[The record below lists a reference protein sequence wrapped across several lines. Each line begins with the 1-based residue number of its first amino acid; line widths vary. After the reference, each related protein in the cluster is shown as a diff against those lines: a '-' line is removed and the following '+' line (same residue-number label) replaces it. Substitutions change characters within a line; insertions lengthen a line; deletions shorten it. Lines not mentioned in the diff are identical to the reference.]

1 MHDVI
6 QYLNMNIAL
15 HAERMHHDVNIY
27 ILLFHGLMGQ
37 STVNI
42 VMCLCHDDCISY
54 EVLSL
59 QCTVSNNL

>member
-6 QYLNMNIAL
+6 KHVNMNIAL
-15 HAERMHHDVNIY
+15 PAERLQHSVNIY
-27 ILLFHGLMGQ
+27 ILPYCGLMGQ

-42 VMCLCHDDCISY
+42 AMCLCLYTIY

-59 QCTVSNNL
+59 QCTASNKL